1 MCIIVVPDQLMSFGG
16 TTEPCAHIELVSIGR
31 LGVEENK
38 ALSAV
43 IYKLVQEKL
52 GIPDTR
58 LATVPLS
65 LLPPLHIYYTTN
77 SLFSQPCPSLCL
89 QGIYELH

>member
-1 MCIIVVPDQLMSFGG
+1 MCIVVVPDQLVSFGG
-16 TTEPCAHIELVSIGR
+16 TSEPCAHIELASIGR

-43 IYKLVQEKL
+43 IFKLVQEKL

-58 LATVPLS
+58 LSAVTPSLPPFPPSLPLS
-65 LLPPLHIYYTTN
+65 ST
-77 SLFSQPCPSLCL
+77 
-89 QGIYELH
+89 